1 MAIVKSADRVILILE
16 TISVRD
22 NGITHGELSRISG
35 IPKGSLSPLLSN
47 LVDRDYLIFD
57 ASSKRYVLGPKL
69 MALSSRYL
77 STYHLVRISRPIMQD
92 LVGEINEDAELAV
105 MKDSEILF
113 LYGVDSSRPLRH
125 VIAVGDRAPAYPIAA
140 GKAILAYLPDGE
152 IADYLSTVT
161 LTPFTENTITDPDA
175 LRHELQK
182 VRSEGVASGYGEYYE
197 DINSIAAPIFNMYGR
212 VAGSLVV
219 PLLSIRLDPER
230 YRFIDTRLRSAAAR
244 ISRQLGFEADTKRE
258 RVAGRRKEEGRK
270 GARKDKIQ

>member
-57 ASSKRYVLGPKL
+57 ASSKRYALGPKL

-113 LYGVDSSRPLRH
+113 LYGVDSS
-125 VIAVGDRAPAYPIAA
+125 
-140 GKAILAYLPDGE
+140 
-152 IADYLSTVT
+152 
-161 LTPFTENTITDPDA
+161 
-175 LRHELQK
+175 
-182 VRSEGVASGYGEYYE
+182 
-197 DINSIAAPIFNMYGR
+197 GR
-212 VAGSLVV
+212 
-219 PLLSIRLDPER
+219 
-230 YRFIDTRLRSAAAR
+230 
-244 ISRQLGFEADTKRE
+244 
-258 RVAGRRKEEGRK
+258 
-270 GARKDKIQ
+270 

>member
-1 MAIVKSADRVILILE
+1 MAVVKSADRVILILE

-77 STYHLVRISRPIMQD
+77 STYHLVRISRPIMQE
-92 LVGEINEDAELAV
+92 LVGEINEDVELAV

-125 VIAVGDRAPAYPIAA
+125 VIAVGDRAPAHPIAA
-140 GKAILAYLPDGE
+140 GKAILAYLPDNE
-152 IADYLSTVT
+152 IADYLSTAT
-161 LTPFTENTITDPDA
+161 LTPFTKNTITDPEVLKRE
-175 LRHELQK
+175 LRK

-212 VAGSLVV
+212 VAGSLVA
-219 PLLSIRLDPER
+219 PMLSTRLDPER
-230 YRFIDTRLRSAAAR
+230 YRFIDTRLRSATAR
-244 ISRQLGFEADTKRE
+244 ISRQLGFETEAKRE
-258 RVAGRRKEEGRK
+258 RVAGRKKEQVRKRRG
-270 GARKDKIQ
+270 